1 MRHSGDWM
9 TLVDDRVLE
18 YIAENGSGSPNEMK
32 NEGPIQYSRVYIH
45 ERCKK
50 LVEEGLLNHLGNGIY
65 TITDDG
71 EKYLS
76 GDLDTQN
83 WIYLDE
89 ETTGSV
95 SMDSER
101 QEG

>member
-18 YIAENGSGSPNEMK
+18 YIHENESGSPTKMAKEQIN
-32 NEGPIQYSRVYIH
+32 YSRQYVH

-50 LVEEGLLNHLGNGIY
+50 LVEEGLLNHLGNGVY

-71 EKYLS
+71 EAYLD

-83 WIYLDE
+83 WVRIDSGNDTRTINGEHE
-89 ETTGSV
+89 EA
-95 SMDSER
+95 
-101 QEG
+101 

>member
-18 YIAENGSGSPNEMK
+18 FIDENGSGSPTKMK
-32 NEGPIQYSRVYIH
+32 NEGPIQYSTGYIS

-50 LVEEGLLNHLGNGIY
+50 LVEEGLLNHLGNAIY

-83 WIYLDE
+83 WIYVDD

-95 SMDSER
+95 SMEKGE

>member
-18 YIAENGSGSPNEMK
+18 YIQEQGSGSPTKMANEEI
-32 NEGPIQYSRVYIH
+32 NYSRQYVH
-45 ERCKK
+45 QRCKK

-71 EKYLS
+71 EAYLD
-76 GDLDTQN
+76 GRLDTQN
-83 WIYLDE
+83 WIRLDDSGTHTPNVSEADE
-89 ETTGSV
+89 EV
-95 SMDSER
+95 
-101 QEG
+101 

>member
-9 TLVDDRVLE
+9 ALVDDRVLE
-18 YIAENGSGSPNEMK
+18 YVDEHGSGSPSEMK
-32 NEGPIQYSRVYIH
+32 KEGPIRYSRPYIH
-45 ERCKK
+45 DRCKT

-71 EKYLS
+71 EAYLD

-83 WIYLDE
+83 WIRLDDSGTHTPNNIEADE
-89 ETTGSV
+89 EV
-95 SMDSER
+95 
-101 QEG
+101 